1 MMSIK
6 CRVSL
11 TFGLVMVFSIL
22 ATSLAFATVID
33 LSPDTILV
41 NGKVVTVD
49 KGFSIVEAVAI
60 KGDKFVGVGTTQEI
74 RALAGPKTEVIDL
87 GGKTV
92 VPGFFDG
99 HAHMDREGLKFIY
112 PALTETGYLTDPAA
126 KTVEEIVKIVEREV
140 KKRKPGEWVITMPI
154 GDYPY
159 YTEIP
164 DALAKTGFPTRWDL
178 DKVSPDNPVY
188 IRYPWYYWRGKSPL
202 VSVVNS
208 QALKLAGITKDTL
221 PPHAGIQ
228 ILKDY
233 DTGEPTGVF
242 LEWGGVGSIE
252 FSLMK
257 VAPRF
262 TEEMRTEALKLSMQ
276 RYNAV
281 GTTSVYEGHGISS
294 ETLRAY
300 KTLWER
306 GEATVR
312 SYLVISPAWD
322 ASPEGNIEELL
333 RDWSAYAAG
342 KGIGDTM
349 LKLGGIWTNVGTSP
363 VDSIR
368 RKERPYTA
376 WAGYGGDQD
385 LPPARGS
392 LYDVVLAAAKTNL
405 RANAIGAAVPVI
417 VKQLE
422 VFEQVNEQI
431 PIADR
436 RFVLEHIR
444 GIPDAELEKIKKL
457 GVVITSIAHKM
468 IEGGTRAVQGLS
480 EQEANTYLPLKSL
493 VDHNIP
499 FVLCTDN
506 VPINPLHV
514 FQAAV
519 TRKDSETGEV
529 VVPSQRIS
537 REDALRAFTIN
548 GAYLTFEEDI
558 KGSIEIGKLADLVVL
573 SDDILTCPEDQ
584 IEDAEVVLTMVGGKI
599 VYKKGQ

>member
-1 MMSIK
+1 MVSK
-6 CRVSL
+6 CKVSL
-11 TFGLVMVFSIL
+11 ALGLVVVFSIL
-22 ATSLAFATVID
+22 MTSLAFATVLD
-33 LSPDTILV
+33 LSPDIILV

-49 KGFSIVEAVAI
+49 KDLSIVEAVAI
-60 KGDKFVGVGTTQEI
+60 KGEKFVGVGTTQEI
-74 RALAGPKTEVIDL
+74 QNLAGPKTEVIDL
-87 GGKTV
+87 EGKTV

-112 PALTETGYLTDPAA
+112 PALTDTGYLTDSAA
-126 KTVEEIVKIVEREV
+126 SNVEDIVKIVEREV
-140 KKRKPGEWVITMPI
+140 KKRKPGEWVVTMPI
-154 GDYPY
+154 GAYPY

-188 IRYPWYYWRGKSPL
+188 IRYPWYYWRGKQPL
-202 VSVVNS
+202 VSVINS

-221 PPHAGIQ
+221 PPHAGVQ

-312 SYLVISPAWD
+312 SYLVMSPAWD

-349 LKLGGIWTNVGTSP
+349 LKLGGAWTNVGTSP
-363 VDSIR
+363 VNAIR

-385 LPPARGS
+385 LPPERGS
-392 LYDVVLAAAKTNL
+392 AYDVVLAAAKANL
-405 RANAIGAAVPVI
+405 RSNSTGLGKLDVI
-417 VKQLE
+417 
-422 VFEQVNEQI
+422 EQVNEQI
-431 PIADR
+431 PISDR
-436 RFVLEHIR
+436 RFVLEHLNFVTE
-444 GIPDAELEKIKKL
+444 AQQEKIKKL
-457 GVVITSIAHKM
+457 GIVPTVIIHKTVGGAQEGVIA
-468 IEGGTRAVQGLS
+468 RAS
-480 EQEANTYLPLKSL
+480 EEELNTLVPLKSF
-493 VDHNIP
+493 VDKGIP

-519 TRKDSETGEV
+519 TRRHIATGKV
-529 VVPSQRIS
+529 IAPNQRLS
-537 REDALRAFTIN
+537 REEALKGLTIY
-548 GAYLTFEEDI
+548 GAYLAFEEDI
-558 KGSIEIGKLADLVVL
+558 KGSIEAGKLADLVVL

-584 IEDAEVVLTMVGGKI
+584 IEDAEVLLTMVGGKI